1 MKLSRI
7 VITGNESIIE
17 NWKINIKAKSSSD
30 VRNNLI
36 HSETNLTGCLT
47 FIDTRVNNINVYSK
61 NLNCEDSINFIRT
74 FGEID
79 NIEIYDSLSDGLDM
93 DFSKININNLKIL
106 NSKNDCADFSY
117 GTYTINRVE
126 VKNCGDKGLS
136 VGEKSTVKI
145 KTFNSTYS
153 SYGVVSKDSSKTTIA
168 DAKISNVK
176 FCLGLII
183 KNQNLMVLF

>member
-1 MKLSRI
+1 M
-7 VITGNESIIE
+7 
-17 NWKINIKAKSSSD
+17 
-30 VRNNLI
+30 
-36 HSETNLTGCLT
+36 
-47 FIDTRVNNINVYSK
+47 NNINVYSK

-126 VKNCGDKGLS
+126 ALKIAEIKVYRLVKNQL
-136 VGEKSTVKI
+136 
-145 KTFNSTYS
+145 
-153 SYGVVSKDSSKTTIA
+153 
-168 DAKISNVK
+168 
-176 FCLGLII
+176 
-183 KNQNLMVLF
+183 